1 MKNHPLSS
9 QVGLIFVGLS
19 LYIKKQILIN
29 ILPEA
34 SEMSLELRALIVLTE
49 DLSLV
54 SRAHIRDHLQPFT
67 PTTGNPIA
75 SYCLVS
81 SGT

>member
-1 MKNHPLSS
+1 MKNHPLSP
-9 QVGLIFVGLS
+9 QVGLIFVSFS

-34 SEMSLELRALIVLTE
+34 SEMALELRALIVLTE

-54 SRAHIRDHLQPFT
+54 SRAHLQPFT